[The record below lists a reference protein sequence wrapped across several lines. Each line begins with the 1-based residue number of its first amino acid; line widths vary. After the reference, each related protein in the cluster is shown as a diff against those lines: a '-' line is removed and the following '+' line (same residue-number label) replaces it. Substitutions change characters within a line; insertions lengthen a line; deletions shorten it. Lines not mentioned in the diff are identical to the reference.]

1 MKIKVK
7 NIIKNIK
14 DKLTSTYSSFRKL
27 LYEII
32 NFLLEI
38 FNNISSYFTSERD
51 SDGAYFWHNSE
62 MLKLEE
68 ISMRQEIVSVV
79 APFFYKTKNSKKI
92 LQININKCAEIDRYT
107 TSENYF
113 FKVLINFRR
122 KKKSWIIRDF
132 EHFDD
137 AISYIK
143 KYIDPIDIDLNKFN
157 L

>member
-1 MKIKVK
+1 MKINVK
-7 NIIKNIK
+7 NIIKNLK

-38 FNNISSYFTSERD
+38 VNNISSYFTSERD

-68 ISMRQEIVSVV
+68 ISMKQEIVSVV